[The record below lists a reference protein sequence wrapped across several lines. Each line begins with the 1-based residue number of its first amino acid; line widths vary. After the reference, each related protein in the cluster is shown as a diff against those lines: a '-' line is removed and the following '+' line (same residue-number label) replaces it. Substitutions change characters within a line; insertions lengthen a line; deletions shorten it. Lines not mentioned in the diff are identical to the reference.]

1 MAWPSICIGICL
13 VTATGMFGL
22 RYVNELRGKFVERN
36 VSRAAQAAILLDDFG
51 GLEALL
57 TSGIKPNIRIDHA
70 YRMQP
75 DGSLARA
82 MAPHVEFCIRPSG
95 DTKAVRL
102 QTIGEIVRA
111 MRPRNSMPMTI
122 DATIAGR
129 DKMVRR
135 MIDAGY
141 PIDEQDSYGQ
151 TILMFAAWSGRSELV
166 AELLRRGAR
175 IDLRDEDGRT
185 AMEWAQ
191 LRHHKRIASLL
202 KRHMPRP

>member
-13 VTATGMFGL
+13 VTATGIFGPKYIKKL
-22 RYVNELRGKFVERN
+22 LSKFIERN

-51 GLEALL
+51 GLETLL
-57 TSGIKPNIRIDHA
+57 TSGMKPNIRIDHA

-82 MAPHVEFCIRPSG
+82 MAPRIEFCIGPSS
-95 DTKAVRL
+95 DTKAARL
-102 QTIGEIVRA
+102 QTIWEIVRA
-111 MRPRNSMPMTI
+111 MRPRNSMPLTI

-175 IDLRDEDGRT
+175 TDLRDEDGRT
-185 AMEWAQ
+185 AVEWAQ
-191 LRHHKRIASLL
+191 LRHHKKIASLL
-202 KRHMPRP
+202 KRHMPQP